1 MPSSRLSVRSRYIT
15 DKVTPKIR
23 SRIMSHIRSESMAPE
38 MLLRQLVYAMGYRY
52 RLHRIDLPGKP
63 DLVFQGRKKIIFVH
77 GCFWHQ
83 HAECKDGHLPKTN
96 LQYWIP
102 KLERNIQR
110 DKKVV
115 EELTEIGWDVLVIW
129 ECQLADRERLAIKL
143 KEFLSANSRYKSL
156 RLTERSS
163 VL

>member
-1 MPSSRLSVRSRYIT
+1 MPFSKLSVRSRYIT

-23 SRIMSHIRSESMAPE
+23 SRIMSHIRSESTAPE
-38 MLLRQLVYAMGYRY
+38 VVLRRLVYGMGYRY
-52 RLHRIDLPGKP
+52 RLHRSDLPGNP
-63 DLVFQGRKKIIFVH
+63 DLVFQGLKKIIFVH

-83 HAECKDGHLPKTN
+83 HTECKDGHLPKTN

-115 EELTEIGWDVLVIW
+115 EELTEIGWDVMVIW

-143 KEFLSANSRYKSL
+143 KKFLSANSRSKSL
-156 RLTERSS
+156 QLIERSS
-163 VL
+163 AL